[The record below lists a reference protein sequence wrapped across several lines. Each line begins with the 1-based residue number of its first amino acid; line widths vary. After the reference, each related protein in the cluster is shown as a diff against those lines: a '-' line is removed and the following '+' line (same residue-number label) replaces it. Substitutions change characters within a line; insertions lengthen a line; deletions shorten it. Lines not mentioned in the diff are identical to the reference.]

1 MDVDAVVVLVTT
13 GFGLLSFF
21 SAVADAATALDSST
35 TDVTVIMD
43 AITTVVSG
51 LSSSSSSAVATIT
64 VAANP

>member
-1 MDVDAVVVLVTT
+1 MMDVDVVLATT

-21 SAVADAATALDSST
+21 SAVVDVATALDSPT

-43 AITTVVSG
+43 AITTAVSG
-51 LSSSSSSAVATIT
+51 LSSSSSSAVATTT